1 MTAMARALSSSA
13 VRSGPQPLDLSLHLR
28 GVADLIELCFA
39 REMDA
44 SGRGFI
50 HEMRAL
56 AHLSWLLRLLTDLGL
71 SQYIWTQGYVWVDDG
86 RVVGSVSTQPDPN
99 RPGVWLVA
107 NVATHPNHRRRGIA
121 RTLMHATL
129 QAIQQRGGHTVLLQ
143 VDDDNQPAFDL
154 YRDLGFTH
162 TATHTLWH
170 HTGFLSLNAP
180 TPGNYQIQR
189 RTQAGWH
196 AHWALAQQVRPEGWH
211 WNRPLAERDVNPTW
225 QDALFQV
232 LAGQRVTHWVMTP
245 ASLPDPLLAALTI
258 REDAFGA
265 QEWVLLAHPDYGGY
279 VERPL
284 LTHALAISQAGSL
297 SVRLEHPSADVVAQA
312 VLRDL
317 RFNPARVLRWM
328 EKHF

>member
-1 MTAMARALSSSA
+1 MARALFSA
-13 VRSGPQPLDLSLHLR
+13 AGRAGPQPLDLTAHLH
-28 GVADLIELCFA
+28 GVADLIELCFQ

-50 HEMRAL
+50 QEMRAL
-56 AHLSWLLRLLTDLGL
+56 AHWGWLLRWLTDLGL
-71 SQYIWTQGYVWVDDG
+71 SQYIWSQGFVWVDDG

-107 NVATHPNHRRRGIA
+107 NVATHPNHRRRGMA

-129 QAIQQRGGHTVLLQ
+129 HHIQQRGGHTVLLQ

-154 YRDLGFTH
+154 YRDLGFAH
-162 TATHTLWH
+162 VATHTLWH
-170 HTGFLSLNAP
+170 HAGLLALNAP
-180 TPGNYQIQR
+180 TPGNYQIR
-189 RTQAGWH
+189 RRASAEWPAQ
-196 AHWALAQQVRPEGWH
+196 WALAQRVRPEGWH
-211 WNRPLAERDVNPTW
+211 WNRPLAERDVHPTW
-225 QDALFQV
+225 QDSLFQV
-232 LAGQRVTHWVMTP
+232 LSGQRVTHWVMTP
-245 ASLPDPLLAALTI
+245 AGRPEPLLATLTI

-265 QEWVLLAHPDYGGY
+265 QEWVLLAHPEYGGY

-284 LTHALAISQAGSL
+284 LMYALAAKHGDPL
-297 SVRLEHPSADVVAQA
+297 SVRLEHPSADQAAQA

-328 EKHF
+328 EKKLP